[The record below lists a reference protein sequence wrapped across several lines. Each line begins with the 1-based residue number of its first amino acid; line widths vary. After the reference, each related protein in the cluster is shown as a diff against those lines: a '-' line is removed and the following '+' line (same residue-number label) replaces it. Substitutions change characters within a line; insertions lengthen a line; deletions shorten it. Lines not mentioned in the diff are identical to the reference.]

1 MFSLKNKVVLV
12 TGGTGTFGNE
22 VVNRLLTT
30 DVKTIRIFSRDEKK
44 QVDMERKYNDSR
56 LEFYIGSVRD
66 KDSIKPSM
74 RGVDFVFHAAAL
86 KHVPVGEKFP
96 IEFVKT
102 NCIGTEN
109 VLDVAID
116 EHVKKVIVL
125 STDKASY
132 PINAMGMSKGLM
144 EKIAIAKGKQNHN
157 TVICLTRYG
166 NVMRSRGSAIPLW
179 EQQVKDNL
187 PITITNENMTRF
199 LMTIEEAVELV
210 MYAFEHGTQGDLFVQ
225 KSPSAT
231 VKTTVEGIRSILSP
245 KHKVIIQG
253 IRHGEKLHEVL
264 ITKEEM
270 LKSKDLGKYYV
281 VNDTFTIDYDKY
293 AEYNSKNTKV
303 LNIEETISLLKIAGV
318 KK

>member
-1 MFSLKNKVVLV
+1 MITLQDKIVLV
-12 TGGTGTFGNE
+12 TGGTGSFGNE
-22 VVNRLLTT
+22 VVNRLLAT

-44 QVDMERKYNDSR
+44 QVDMERKYNDKR

-66 KDSIKPSM
+66 KDSIKPAM
-74 RGVDFVFHAAAL
+74 RGVDYVFHAAAL

-102 NCIGTEN
+102 NCFGTEN

-116 EHVKKVIVL
+116 EKVKKVVVL

-132 PINAMGMSKGLM
+132 PINAMGISKALM
-144 EKIAIAKGKQNHN
+144 EKIAIAKGKQNHD

-179 EQQVKDNL
+179 EQQIKDKL
-187 PITITNENMTRF
+187 PLTITNPDMTRF
-199 LMTIEEAVELV
+199 LMTIQEAVELV

-225 KSPSAT
+225 KSPA
-231 VKTTVEGIRSILSP
+231 TTVEIMVEALKQLLDP
-245 KHKVIIQG
+245 MHKVVVKG

-270 LKSKDLGKYYV
+270 LKSKDLGNYYV
-281 VNDTFTIDYDKY
+281 VNDLYDIDYDKY
-293 AEYNSKNTKV
+293 DEYNSNNTKQ
-303 LNIEETISLLKIAGV
+303 LDLIETMMLFKQAGV
-318 KK
+318 I